1 MYLQFV
7 VTHALSKQ
15 GELALW
21 RPYTIYS
28 PISSEAGMTPSLL
41 QLIYQGRV
49 VIPLFLP
56 LEGPSKS
63 SNYLHHPRFYTY
75 RSGCKQGSRAGKKGR
90 KRRLIICMKSI
101 FLPVDSSAARASTP
115 HPAVR

>member
-28 PISSEAGMTPSLL
+28 PISSEAGMTPSFL

-63 SNYLHHPRFYTY
+63 RIISTTRVFILTVLDA
-75 RSGCKQGSRAGKKGR
+75 SRAAELA
-90 KRRLIICMKSI
+90 RREEKE
-101 FLPVDSSAARASTP
+101 D
-115 HPAVR
+115 

>member
-7 VTHALSKQ
+7 FTHALSKQ

-63 SNYLHHPRFYTY
+63 SNYLHHPRFFILPIWMQAGQQ
-75 RSGCKQGSRAGKKGR
+75 SWQQGKK
-90 KRRLIICMKSI
+90 KKIDYLYEINI
-101 FLPVDSSAARASTP
+101 SSR
-115 HPAVR
+115 